1 MLIKN
6 MNKIDRP
13 RERLELYGESSLSNE
28 ELLAIILK
36 TGTNKKS
43 SKDLAIEIINEIGG
57 FENLKNI
64 NINSLRN
71 LKGIGKVKKIELL
84 ASLEIGKRLFL
95 EKNNTLIKKYTDPK
109 YIYLDNKY
117 LFYGLKQEYFYVF
130 YLDTKKN
137 LIERKIL
144 FMGTIN
150 RSVVHPREVF
160 KNAYLLSA
168 SCFICMHNHPT
179 GDVFPSNADIELTN
193 SLIEIGKLNGIE
205 LLDHI
210 IVSDNNYF
218 SFYENKL
225 MEKI

>member
-1 MLIKN
+1 
-6 MNKIDRP
+6 
-13 RERLELYGESSLSNE
+13 LYRESSLSNE

>member
-13 RERLELYGESSLSNE
+13 RERLELYGESILSNE

-95 EKNNTLIKKYTDPK
+95 EKNNSLIKKYTDPK